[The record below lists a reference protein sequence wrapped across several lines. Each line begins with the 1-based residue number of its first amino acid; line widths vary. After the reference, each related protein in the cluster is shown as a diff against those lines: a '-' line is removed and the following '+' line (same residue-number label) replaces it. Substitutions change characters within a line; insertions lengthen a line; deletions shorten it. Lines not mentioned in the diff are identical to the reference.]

1 MYVPKN
7 ASELR
12 FSDITQNVG
21 GVSQVLFTA
30 AQQAAAF
37 DQYIEQDSYLKTRR
51 GQYVERNASTLPMLH
66 RLDLSVTQD
75 FFLKI
80 KGKKQSFQF
89 RADILNFTNLLNH
102 NWGVSKRATNTQ
114 ILSVS
119 TAPSAANNYVPS
131 FQLAQQTDD
140 NGKRYLIKDTLSN
153 NSSVFDVWQAQFTL
167 RYTFGK

>member
-1 MYVPKN
+1 
-7 ASELR
+7 
-12 FSDITQNVG
+12 
-21 GVSQVLFTA
+21 
-30 AQQAAAF
+30 
-37 DQYIEQDSYLKTRR
+37 
-51 GQYVERNASTLPMLH
+51 MLH

-75 FFLKI
+75 FYLKI

-119 TAPSAANNYVPS
+119 QAPSAANNYIPG
-131 FQLAQQTDD
+131 FQMSQQTDE
-140 NGKRYLIKDTLSN
+140 NGKRYLTKDTLSN

>member
-1 MYVPKN
+1 M
-7 ASELR
+7 
-12 FSDITQNVG
+12 I
-21 GVSQVLFTA
+21 
-30 AQQAAAF
+30 
-37 DQYIEQDSYLKTRR
+37 
-51 GQYVERNASTLPMLH
+51 
-66 RLDLSVTQD
+66 
-75 FFLKI
+75 
-80 KGKKQSFQF
+80 
-89 RADILNFTNLLNH
+89 NH
-102 NWGVSKRATNTQ
+102 DWGVSKRATNTQ